1 MSLSDP
7 WPGLELRH
15 LVAFRAVARAESFRA
30 AAAELGFT
38 QGAVSQQLALLE
50 RRLGR
55 RLVERRSGRRGVE
68 LTPAGELLLRHTDEL
83 LRRVALARSDLQA
96 QETGGG
102 VLRVGT
108 FHSLSVRLLPRI
120 AETFTRV
127 RPGTVLE
134 LLEERSADR
143 LLELLGDGELD
154 LAFVDVV
161 PATGDGRFEGE
172 ALFDDP
178 YVVAVPATSPHARRR
193 QISLDD
199 LHGRPVI
206 GFSCVGSQRRLEQTA
221 AEVGRRLNVV
231 LRSDETAT
239 LNALVAAGA
248 GVAVLPRLAVDPA
261 NNRVVAVPADPRLDP
276 RPVALMWNV
285 ERERNAAAAA
295 FVAATLQTVRRLA
308 RVA

>member
-83 LRRVALARSDLQA
+83 LRRVALARSDLLA
-96 QETGGG
+96 QEAGGG

-108 FHSLSVRLLPRI
+108 FHSLSVRLLPGI
-120 AETFTRV
+120 AETFTRA
-127 RPGTVLE
+127 RPSTVLE

-161 PATGDGRFEGE
+161 PAADDARFKGE
-172 ALFDDP
+172 PLFDDP
-178 YVVAVPATSPHARRR
+178 YVVAVSAASPHARRR

-199 LHGRPVI
+199 LNGRPVI

-221 AEVGRRLNVV
+221 AEAGRRLNVV

-239 LNALVAAGA
+239 LNALVAAG

-261 NNRVVAVPADPRLDP
+261 NSRVVAVPADPRLRP
-276 RPVALMWNV
+276 RPVSLMWNV
-285 ERERNAAAAA
+285 ERERNPAAAA
-295 FVAATLQTVRRLA
+295 FVGATLQTVRRLA

>member
-15 LVAFRAVARAESFRA
+15 LVAFRAVARAKSFRA
-30 AAAELGFT
+30 AATELGFT

-68 LTPAGELLLRHTDEL
+68 LTAAGELLLRHTDEL

-96 QETGGG
+96 QEAGGG

-127 RPGTVLE
+127 RPNTVLE
-134 LLEERSADR
+134 LVEERSADR
-143 LLELLGDGELD
+143 LLELLGEGELD
-154 LAFVDVV
+154 LAFVDVE
-161 PATGDGRFEGE
+161 AQNGRFESE
-172 ALFDDP
+172 SLFDDP
-178 YVVAVPATSPHARRR
+178 YVVAVPASSPQARRQR
-193 QISLDD
+193 ISLDD
-199 LHGRPVI
+199 LHGRPVL

-231 LRSDETAT
+231 LRADETAT
-239 LNALVAAGA
+239 LHALVASGA

-261 NNRVVAVPADPRLDP
+261 NSRVVAVPADPRLRP
-276 RPVALMWNV
+276 RPVALMWNA
-285 ERERNAAAAA
+285 ERERTAAAAA

-308 RVA
+308 HVA